1 MRRALAAALCA
12 SLATAAFASPDD
24 APPRVELPDGPVVR
38 ANGPL
43 TVRVAGGADRVR
55 APGTPWALPVGDRGD
70 EFVLQMPAAVSVPLG
85 LTVERRGST
94 DHVTVAATIAPSD
107 GSESDASARPFD
119 PLLLGPDPD
128 LFAATE
134 EAAAA
139 SPYLDLRT
147 STIVLLTAG
156 TLVVLA
162 IVLAFRRDRPWV
174 RAAWL
179 AAPALAA
186 SAVLAAGAPTA
197 ALVAVPLAVDGD
209 LKVVY
214 VRIRAVRDGSGTL
227 TPPSTARSSDPATA
241 VIRYSTDDRSVEEV
255 EAGRE
260 VRFTLR
266 AGESRVVGYG
276 CQHEKMLWL
285 VPSSAP
291 ARIAAGPAVT
301 RWLSSY
307 RLAPRITL
315 AAVDPKSR
323 PVSSDIRVL
332 PGVEVHVDVL
342 PVK

>member
-1 MRRALAAALCA
+1 VRRALAAALCA
-12 SLATAAFASPDD
+12 SLATAAFAAPDD
-24 APPRVELPDGPVVR
+24 APPQVELPGGPFVSS
-38 ANGPL
+38 NGPL
-43 TVRVAGGADRVR
+43 TVRVVGGADRVR

-85 LTVERRGST
+85 LTVERDGKT
-94 DHVTVAATIAPSD
+94 DHVTIATSVMPANGAESGASVA
-107 GSESDASARPFD
+107 PFD
-119 PLLLGPDPD
+119 PLWLGPDPD
-128 LFAATE
+128 LFAAAE

-139 SPYLDLRT
+139 SPCLDLRS
-147 STIVLLTAG
+147 STIVLLTGG

-179 AAPALAA
+179 AAPAIAT
-186 SAVLAAGAPTA
+186 SAVIAAGAPTA

-214 VRIRAVRDGSGTL
+214 VRVRAVRDGSGTL
-227 TPPSTARSSDPATA
+227 TPPPTAHGFGPATA
-241 VIRYSTDDRSVEEV
+241 VIRYSADDRSVEEV

-266 AGESRVVGYG
+266 AGESRVIGYG

-291 ARIAAGPAVT
+291 ARIPAGPAVT
-301 RWLSSY
+301 RWLASY
-307 RLAPRITL
+307 RLAPEITL

-332 PGVEVHVDVL
+332 PGIEVHVDDL
-342 PVK
+342 PTK